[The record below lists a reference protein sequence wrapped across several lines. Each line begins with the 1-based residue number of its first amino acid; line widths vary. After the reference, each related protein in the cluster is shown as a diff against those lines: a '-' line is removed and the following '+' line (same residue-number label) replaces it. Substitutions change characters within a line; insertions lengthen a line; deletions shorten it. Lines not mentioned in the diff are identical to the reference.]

1 MKTVKF
7 TEFRK
12 RASAMLTDV
21 EQGET
26 LVVLR
31 HGRPIAEI
39 APIARADDGTPS
51 WKRPALRLVT
61 RGGGLS
67 AAIQEERAHESLL

>member
-12 RASAMLTDV
+12 HASDMLTDV

-39 APIARADDGTPS
+39 SPIARADDGSPS

-61 RGGGLS
+61 SGGALS
-67 AAIQEERAHESLL
+67 TALLEDRAHESLL